1 MKIALWLIFAGLVV
15 LHHDFWW
22 WDDATIVVGFLPVGL
37 AYHVGFTIAAAAFW
51 WLVVT
56 QAWPTDFDSQS

>member
-37 AYHVGFTIAAAAFW
+37 AYHVGFTIAAAAF
-51 WLVVT
+51 LGG
-56 QAWPTDFDSQS
+56 

>member
-1 MKIALWLIFAGLVV
+1 MMKRALWLLFAVLVV

-22 WDDATIVVGFLPVGL
+22 WDDATVVLGFLPVGL
-37 AYHVGFTIAAAAFW
+37 AYHVGFTLAAAMFW

-56 QAWPTDFDSQS
+56 RAWPSETDT